1 MKQGM
6 ESIGLGDTFRN
17 FSWYQLEEQ
26 QRTRHEY
33 LQRNS
38 QSSLVV
44 LVCCREQT
52 WYDDRP
58 AHLYLDQYVQFT
70 IPTSLGGN

>member
-26 QRTRHEY
+26 QRTRHE
-33 LQRNS
+33 
-38 QSSLVV
+38 
-44 LVCCREQT
+44 
-52 WYDDRP
+52 
-58 AHLYLDQYVQFT
+58 
-70 IPTSLGGN
+70 